1 MANIITAFSA
11 SSTKSLKR
19 ALPEIIPADCKIVLN
34 SVFGGVNICEH
45 ASIAQSAER
54 AAVNR

>member
-1 MANIITAFSA
+1 MTEPSQAALFFVEKNVSKKLKNFL
-11 SSTKSLKR
+11 KSQEGDATIMKL
-19 ALPEIIPADCKIVLN
+19 
-34 SVFGGVNICEH
+34 